1 MATVSQTH
9 RAFYGLGQ
17 LVRSNDPPIF
27 VSYDIVVA
35 ARRVDGFT
43 QDSPDEQQW
52 EWDKAVGFVTLM
64 IDADIVRIDP
74 GQEYTLF
81 LADGRQCRP
90 TLLHGYNKLPVRFG
104 FECLPTELTDGD
116 RPG

>member
-9 RAFYGLGQ
+9 RAFFGLGQ
-17 LVRSNDPPIF
+17 LVRSNDPPIV
-27 VSYDIVVA
+27 VSYDIVVI
-35 ARRVDGFT
+35 ARRVDGFM
-43 QDSPDEQQW
+43 QDGQDEQQW

-64 IDADIVRIDP
+64 DDAEIVRIDP
-74 GQEYTLF
+74 GQEYTLV
-81 LADGRQCRP
+81 LANGRVCRP
-90 TLLHGYNKLPVRFG
+90 TLLHGYNKLPARFS